1 MRTKNRKVP
10 KIKTLVESL
19 PQLIKRDEI
28 EFCKI

>member
-19 PQLIKRDEI
+19 PKLINRDEV